1 MRTFEDTKNEILVLK
16 QNLTSEATRVN
27 ITQTFLE
34 VLPMPDFYAILK
46 SHIDSHPPDFGDGDS
61 VLTML
66 YEAFAEAN
74 PMDDGQLK
82 QDFNDLYQV
91 MNGTPL
97 REMDK
102 IIYPVCTLCRDH
114 QRSGFVE
121 GVRVGVKLKQEL
133 EEQL

>member
-1 MRTFEDTKNEILVLK
+1 MEHYIEKLRSHLTEQKLPDESHLSIL
-16 QNLTSEATRVN
+16 N
-27 ITQTFLE
+27 
-34 VLPMPDFYAILK
+34 
-46 SHIDSHPPDFGDGDS
+46 
-61 VLTML
+61 ML
-66 YEAFAEAN
+66 YEAYNEIN
-74 PMDDGQLK
+74 LMDDDKVK
-82 QDFNDLYQV
+82 QDFHDLYEL
-91 MNGTPL
+91 MNGMPL

>member
-16 QNLTSEATRVN
+16 QNLTSVATRVN

-34 VLPMPDFYAILK
+34 VLPMPDFYSILK

-74 PMDDGQLK
+74 PMDDGRLK

-91 MNGTPL
+91 MNGIPL

-121 GVRVGVKLKQEL
+121 GVRVGVSLKQEL

>member
-1 MRTFEDTKNEILVLK
+1 
-16 QNLTSEATRVN
+16 
-27 ITQTFLE
+27 
-34 VLPMPDFYAILK
+34 MPDLYAILK
-46 SHIDSHPPDFGDGDS
+46 THIDSHPPDFGDGDS

-66 YEAFAEAN
+66 YEAFAESN
-74 PMDDGQLK
+74 PMDGEQLK
-82 QDFNDLYQV
+82 QDFHELYEL
-91 MNGTPL
+91 MNGMPL

>member
-66 YEAFAEAN
+66 YEAFADAN

-82 QDFNDLYQV
+82 QDFNDLYEL
-91 MNGTPL
+91 MNGMPL

-121 GVRVGVKLKQEL
+121 GVKIGVRLA
-133 EEQL
+133 EEIKA

>member
-1 MRTFEDTKNEILVLK
+1 
-16 QNLTSEATRVN
+16 
-27 ITQTFLE
+27 LE
-34 VLPMPDFYAILK
+34 VLLMPDLYEILK
-46 SHIDSHPPDFGDGDS
+46 SHINTHPPDFGDGDS

-74 PMDDGQLK
+74 PMDDGRLK

-91 MNGTPL
+91 MNGMPL

-114 QRSGFVE
+114 QMSGFVE
-121 GVRVGVKLKQEL
+121 GVRVGMILSEELKE
-133 EEQL
+133 